1 VSNNVFFARPQG
13 RPIFSPQIFLYKSLF
28 KSSQKYAETKSD
40 RVLQPTKTKYWTSNC
55 KRIGLKSAEPYF
67 TKSAE
72 HFLQIGGTFFTN
84 RREQFHQIGGKYS
97 PNRRTELYTKSA
109 EHAQNIG
116 QMKWGPD
123 MFSSS
128 IIAMGAQ

>member
-1 VSNNVFFARPQG
+1 VFFARPQS
-13 RPIFSPQIFLYKSLF
+13 PPSFSPQIFCINPCLNRPKIRGNKIGQSFTTYKNKILD
-28 KSSQKYAETKSD
+28 KQ
-40 RVLQPTKTKYWTSNC
+40 LQTH
-55 KRIGLKSAEPYF
+55 RFEIGGTIF
-67 TKSAE
+67 
-72 HFLQIGGTFFTN
+72 HQIGGTFFTN
-84 RREQFHQIGGKYS
+84 RRNIFYKPAEHVHQIGGTYS
-97 PNRRTELYTKSA
+97 PNRRTKLYTKSA